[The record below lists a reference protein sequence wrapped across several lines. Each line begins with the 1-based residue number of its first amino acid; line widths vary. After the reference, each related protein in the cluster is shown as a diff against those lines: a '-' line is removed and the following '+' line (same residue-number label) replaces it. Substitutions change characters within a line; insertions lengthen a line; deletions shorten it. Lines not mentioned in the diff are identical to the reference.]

1 MTHTRNTPASRP
13 PRRKTTLPADGHT
26 GRSLR
31 ARVEPMLVRPLRD
44 DRYVVETEHG
54 TYVVDLD
61 ERDCTCPD
69 HAIRD
74 AACKHLRRVA
84 IEVNDG
90 RVPAPGKRTSVCAV
104 CGRRI
109 HVPTEAVGPQLCA
122 RHEFAPGDLVR
133 DRESRSLLVVSEVT
147 TDRADEHVTDAGLTV
162 AAFESNANYGGQE
175 PVVEAVYLGSIRPS
189 ADGGVDAAGAKR
201 YGFPASRLRRV
212 ERDQSQARLDL
223 FVEADSEPAT
233 A

>member
-13 PRRKTTLPADGHT
+13 PRSKTTLPADGHA

-69 HAIRD
+69 HAIRG
-74 AACKHLRRVA
+74 ASCKHLRRVA
-84 IEVNDG
+84 IEVNAG
-90 RVPAPGKRTSVCAV
+90 RVPAPGKRASVCAV

-109 HVPTEAVGPQLCA
+109 HVPTEAVGPQLCE
-122 RHEFAPGDLVR
+122 RHAVAPGDLVR
-133 DRESRSLLVVSEVT
+133 DREGGSLLVVASVT
-147 TDRADEHVTDAGLTV
+147 TDRADEHETETGVTV
-162 AAFESNANYGGQE
+162 ADYDTNANYGGHE
-175 PVVEAVYLGSIRPS
+175 PVVEAVYLGSMRPS

-201 YGFPASRLRRV
+201 YAFPASRLRRV
-212 ERDQSQARLDL
+212 EDDRSQARLDT
-223 FVEADSEPAT
+223 FAETAT